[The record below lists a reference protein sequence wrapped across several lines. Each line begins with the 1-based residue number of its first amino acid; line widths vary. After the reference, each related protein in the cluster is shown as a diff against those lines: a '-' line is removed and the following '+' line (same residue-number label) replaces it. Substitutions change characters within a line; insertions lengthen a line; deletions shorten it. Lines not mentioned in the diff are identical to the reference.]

1 MTQAETTRIPL
12 LTTKIGKQYT
22 VRHLS
27 ICAITETLTKVCFW
41 FAGSLNLIN
50 CGCNYSETDNQSDVL
65 VWLEV
70 DNASIGSTAYR
81 ISAILDETVH
91 RFKRKQRRMSNGV

>member
-1 MTQAETTRIPL
+1 MTTS
-12 LTTKIGKQYT
+12 IGKQYI

-27 ICAITETLTKVCFW
+27 ICAITEPLIW
-41 FAGSLNLIN
+41 LAGSLNLII

-65 VWLEV
+65 VLLEV
-70 DNASIGSTAYR
+70 DNASFGSTAYQ

-91 RFKRKQRRMSNGV
+91 RFEQQSASNVKQV